1 MRERFE
7 DLMTIE
13 RDVWI
18 RELLLHE
25 ELFAKLHDKL
35 PRELTL
41 KRELLLAHL
50 SRLPERWTVP
60 Q

>member
-1 MRERFE
+1 
-7 DLMTIE
+7 MTIE

-18 RELLLHE
+18 RELPVHE

-35 PRELTL
+35 PRELAL
-41 KRELLLAHL
+41 KRELLLAQL
-50 SRLPERWTVP
+50 SRSPERWTVP